1 MLTFQNKTC
10 RRGKLPRI
18 TIKWRIFLAK
28 TAKLPCFTFGME
40 FAIFALEKCILRK
53 ICKTEV
59 PRAIFRRTIKQ
70 ERIEMAEDLNQQEPT
85 AEEKAKFE
93 NDVLKAAE
101 DAMKMDGS
109 TGSPSENKADAQAE
123 EKVAEPSDAPAENAA
138 DAAEQPADA
147 AAEQPAEDPTAAL
160 KAALADANDR
170 NLRLMA
176 EFDNY
181 RRRTAKEQLEL
192 IETANGKLLEKL
204 SEVQDNFERA
214 FASEN
219 KAQDLEAFEKGM
231 QMIYN
236 QFAKILTDAGL
247 EQIDPTGAEFDPN
260 MHEALMQ
267 QPSETVPEGHVVTVF
282 QKGYK
287 LKNKILKTAKVI
299 VSSGK

>member
-1 MLTFQNKTC
+1 M
-10 RRGKLPRI
+10 
-18 TIKWRIFLAK
+18 
-28 TAKLPCFTFGME
+28 
-40 FAIFALEKCILRK
+40 
-53 ICKTEV
+53 
-59 PRAIFRRTIKQ
+59 
-70 ERIEMAEDLNQQEPT
+70 
-85 AEEKAKFE
+85 AEEKNPEQNVEPNDAERAQFE
-93 NDVLKAAE
+93 QDVLKAAQ
-101 DAMKMDGS
+101 DAMNLEAEAQKDERQETKDES
-109 TGSPSENKADAQAE
+109 VSNEEAADKTADAEGKKAE
-123 EKVAEPSDAPAENAA
+123 EK
-138 DAAEQPADA
+138 AAEQPAA
-147 AAEQPAEDPTAAL
+147 PSAEEILKQQLAES
-160 KAALADANDR
+160 NDR
-170 NLRLMA
+170 FVRLMA
-176 EFDNY
+176 EFENF
-181 RRRTAKEQLEL
+181 RRRNAKEQLEL

-219 KAQDLEAFEKGM
+219 KAKDLEAFEKGM

>member
-1 MLTFQNKTC
+1 
-10 RRGKLPRI
+10 
-18 TIKWRIFLAK
+18 
-28 TAKLPCFTFGME
+28 
-40 FAIFALEKCILRK
+40 
-53 ICKTEV
+53 
-59 PRAIFRRTIKQ
+59 
-70 ERIEMAEDLNQQEPT
+70 MAEDLNQQEPT

-101 DAMKMDGS
+101 DAMKM
-109 TGSPSENKADAQAE
+109 EAEAKKADASDAQAE
-123 EKVAEPSDAPAENAA
+123 
-138 DAAEQPADA
+138 
-147 AAEQPAEDPTAAL
+147 AAEQPAEAAEKPAEPAEAAPSAEEVL
-160 KAALADANDR
+160 KQQLADATDR

-260 MHEALMQ
+260 CHEALMQ

>member
-1 MLTFQNKTC
+1 
-10 RRGKLPRI
+10 
-18 TIKWRIFLAK
+18 
-28 TAKLPCFTFGME
+28 
-40 FAIFALEKCILRK
+40 
-53 ICKTEV
+53 
-59 PRAIFRRTIKQ
+59 
-70 ERIEMAEDLNQQEPT
+70 MAEDLNQEPT

-93 NDVLKAAE
+93 QDVLKAAE
-101 DAMKMDGS
+101 EAMKM
-109 TGSPSENKADAQAE
+109 EAEANKADAAQ
-123 EKVAEPSDAPAENAA
+123 
-138 DAAEQPADA
+138 ADA
-147 AAEQPAEDPTAAL
+147 AAEQPADAGAAAEPTAEQAPESTESAEDVL
-160 KAALADANDR
+160 KAELAAANDR

-176 EFDNY
+176 EFDNF
-181 RRRTAKEQLEL
+181 RRRSAKEQLEL

-219 KAQDLEAFEKGM
+219 KAKDLEAFEKGM

-260 MHEALMQ
+260 CHEALMQ
-267 QPSETVPEGHVVTVF
+267 QPSETIPEGHVVTVF

>member
-1 MLTFQNKTC
+1 
-10 RRGKLPRI
+10 
-18 TIKWRIFLAK
+18 
-28 TAKLPCFTFGME
+28 
-40 FAIFALEKCILRK
+40 
-53 ICKTEV
+53 
-59 PRAIFRRTIKQ
+59 
-70 ERIEMAEDLNQQEPT
+70 MAEDLNQQEPT

-93 NDVLKAAE
+93 ADVLKAAE
-101 DAMKMDGS
+101 DAMKLDENLETKDESGS
-109 TGSPSENKADAQAE
+109 D
-123 EKVAEPSDAPAENAA
+123 EKSSDSSADAPA
-138 DAAEQPADA
+138 DTSAEQL
-147 AAEQPAEDPTAAL
+147 AESAAEDPTAAL
-160 KAALADANDR
+160 KTALADANDR

-176 EFDNY
+176 EFDNF
-181 RRRTAKEQLEL
+181 RRRSAKEQLDI

-219 KAQDLEAFEKGM
+219 KAKDLEAFEKGM

-236 QFAKILTDAGL
+236 QFAKILSDAGL

-267 QPSETVPEGHVVTVF
+267 QPSETIPEGHVVTVF

-287 LKNKILKTAKVI
+287 LKNKILKAAKVI

>member
-1 MLTFQNKTC
+1 
-10 RRGKLPRI
+10 
-18 TIKWRIFLAK
+18 
-28 TAKLPCFTFGME
+28 
-40 FAIFALEKCILRK
+40 
-53 ICKTEV
+53 
-59 PRAIFRRTIKQ
+59 
-70 ERIEMAEDLNQQEPT
+70 MAEDLNQQEPT

-93 NDVLKAAE
+93 QDVLKAAE
-101 DAMKMDGS
+101 DAMKMEAEANQADA
-109 TGSPSENKADAQAE
+109 NAAADAQAE
-123 EKVAEPSDAPAENAA
+123 APA
-138 DAAEQPADA
+138 DAAEQPAEPA
-147 AAEQPAEDPTAAL
+147 AEDPTAAL

-176 EFDNY
+176 EFDNF
-181 RRRTAKEQLEL
+181 RRRSAKEQLEL

-219 KAQDLEAFEKGM
+219 KAKDLEAFEKGM

-260 MHEALMQ
+260 CHEALMQ
-267 QPSETVPEGHVVTVF
+267 QPSETIPEGHVVTVF

>member
-1 MLTFQNKTC
+1 
-10 RRGKLPRI
+10 
-18 TIKWRIFLAK
+18 
-28 TAKLPCFTFGME
+28 
-40 FAIFALEKCILRK
+40 
-53 ICKTEV
+53 
-59 PRAIFRRTIKQ
+59 
-70 ERIEMAEDLNQQEPT
+70 MAEDLNQQEPT

-93 NDVLKAAE
+93 QDVLKAAE
-101 DAMKMDGS
+101 EAMKM
-109 TGSPSENKADAQAE
+109 EAEANKADADAAQAE
-123 EKVAEPSDAPAENAA
+123 AAAEP
-138 DAAEQPADA
+138 AAEQ
-147 AAEQPAEDPTAAL
+147 AAEAPAQDAPEAPSAEEVL
-160 KAALADANDR
+160 KQQLAEANDR

-176 EFDNY
+176 EFDNF
-181 RRRTAKEQLEL
+181 RRRSAKEQLEL

-219 KAQDLEAFEKGM
+219 KAKDLEAFEKGM

-260 MHEALMQ
+260 CHEALMQ
-267 QPSETVPEGHVVTVF
+267 QPSETIPEGHVVTVF

>member
-1 MLTFQNKTC
+1 
-10 RRGKLPRI
+10 
-18 TIKWRIFLAK
+18 
-28 TAKLPCFTFGME
+28 
-40 FAIFALEKCILRK
+40 
-53 ICKTEV
+53 
-59 PRAIFRRTIKQ
+59 
-70 ERIEMAEDLNQQEPT
+70 MAEDLNQQEPT

-93 NDVLKAAE
+93 QDVLKAAE
-101 DAMKMDGS
+101 EAMKM
-109 TGSPSENKADAQAE
+109 EAEANNADAAQAE
-123 EKVAEPSDAPAENAA
+123 AS
-138 DAAEQPADA
+138 
-147 AAEQPAEDPTAAL
+147 AEQPAETAEQSAEPAETAPSAEEVL
-160 KAALADANDR
+160 KQQLADANDR

>member
-1 MLTFQNKTC
+1 
-10 RRGKLPRI
+10 
-18 TIKWRIFLAK
+18 
-28 TAKLPCFTFGME
+28 
-40 FAIFALEKCILRK
+40 
-53 ICKTEV
+53 
-59 PRAIFRRTIKQ
+59 
-70 ERIEMAEDLNQQEPT
+70 MAEDLNQEPT

-93 NDVLKAAE
+93 QDVLKAAE
-101 DAMKMDGS
+101 EAMKM
-109 TGSPSENKADAQAE
+109 EAEANKADAAANDAQAE
-123 EKVAEPSDAPAENAA
+123 
-138 DAAEQPADA
+138 A
-147 AAEQPAEDPTAAL
+147 AAEPAAEAPAQDTSEAPSAEEVL
-160 KAALADANDR
+160 KQQLAEANDR

-176 EFDNY
+176 EFDNF
-181 RRRTAKEQLEL
+181 RRRSAKEQLEL

-219 KAQDLEAFEKGM
+219 KAKDLEAFEKGM

-260 MHEALMQ
+260 CHEALMQ
-267 QPSETVPEGHVVTVF
+267 QPSETIPEGHVVTVF

>member
-1 MLTFQNKTC
+1 MGENTLFCFIITQLSKYILIYRRFFC
-10 RRGKLPRI
+10 RFNIG
-18 TIKWRIFLAK
+18 IKI
-28 TAKLPCFTFGME
+28 
-40 FAIFALEKCILRK
+40 AIFG
-53 ICKTEV
+53 TENV
-59 PRAIFRRTIKQ
+59 KRVSVRQFLKDFL
-70 ERIEMAEDLNQQEPT
+70 EMAEDLNQQEPS

-93 NDVLKAAE
+93 QDVLKAAE
-101 DAMKMDGS
+101 DAIKM
-109 TGSPSENKADAQAE
+109 EAEANKAGASDQGAGDAQE
-123 EKVAEPSDAPAENAA
+123 QPAA
-138 DAAEQPADA
+138 DASAEVTADDAEQSTDA
-147 AAEQPAEDPTAAL
+147 AADQPAEPAAEDPTAAL
-160 KAALADANDR
+160 KAALAEANDR

-260 MHEALMQ
+260 CHEALMQ

>member
-1 MLTFQNKTC
+1 
-10 RRGKLPRI
+10 
-18 TIKWRIFLAK
+18 
-28 TAKLPCFTFGME
+28 
-40 FAIFALEKCILRK
+40 
-53 ICKTEV
+53 
-59 PRAIFRRTIKQ
+59 
-70 ERIEMAEDLNQQEPT
+70 MAEDLNQQEPT

-93 NDVLKAAE
+93 QDVMKAAE
-101 DAMKMDGS
+101 EAMKM
-109 TGSPSENKADAQAE
+109 EAEANKADAAGADAQA
-123 EKVAEPSDAPAENAA
+123 DAA
-138 DAAEQPADA
+138 DAAAEQPADA
-147 AAEQPAEDPTAAL
+147 AAEQPAEQESTESAEDVL
-160 KAALADANDR
+160 KAELAAANDR

-176 EFDNY
+176 EFDNF
-181 RRRTAKEQLEL
+181 RRRSAKEQLEL

-219 KAQDLEAFEKGM
+219 KAKDLEAFEKGM

-260 MHEALMQ
+260 CHEALMQ
-267 QPSETVPEGHVVTVF
+267 QPSETIPEGHVVTVF

>member
-1 MLTFQNKTC
+1 
-10 RRGKLPRI
+10 
-18 TIKWRIFLAK
+18 
-28 TAKLPCFTFGME
+28 
-40 FAIFALEKCILRK
+40 
-53 ICKTEV
+53 
-59 PRAIFRRTIKQ
+59 
-70 ERIEMAEDLNQQEPT
+70 MAEDLNEQEPT

-93 NDVLKAAE
+93 QDVLKAAE
-101 DAMKMDGS
+101 DAMKM
-109 TGSPSENKADAQAE
+109 EAEANKADEAQAE
-123 EKVAEPSDAPAENAA
+123 
-138 DAAEQPADA
+138 A
-147 AAEQPAEDPTAAL
+147 AAEQPAETADQPADQAPESTESAEDVL
-160 KAALADANDR
+160 KAELAAANDR

-176 EFDNY
+176 EFDNF
-181 RRRTAKEQLEL
+181 RRRSAKEQLEL

>member
-1 MLTFQNKTC
+1 
-10 RRGKLPRI
+10 
-18 TIKWRIFLAK
+18 
-28 TAKLPCFTFGME
+28 
-40 FAIFALEKCILRK
+40 
-53 ICKTEV
+53 
-59 PRAIFRRTIKQ
+59 
-70 ERIEMAEDLNQQEPT
+70 MAEDKNEQEPT

-93 NDVLKAAE
+93 QDVLKAAE
-101 DAMKMDGS
+101 DAMKLDERRETS
-109 TGSPSENKADAQAE
+109 DESDSEKN
-123 EKVAEPSDAPAENAA
+123 SAENSSEEAAA
-138 DAAEQPADA
+138 DQPADQA
-147 AAEQPAEDPTAAL
+147 PESTESAEDVL
-160 KAALADANDR
+160 KAELAAANDR

-176 EFDNY
+176 EFDNF
-181 RRRTAKEQLEL
+181 RRRSAKEQLEL

-219 KAQDLEAFEKGM
+219 KAKDLEAFEKGM

-260 MHEALMQ
+260 CHEALMQ

>member
-1 MLTFQNKTC
+1 
-10 RRGKLPRI
+10 
-18 TIKWRIFLAK
+18 
-28 TAKLPCFTFGME
+28 
-40 FAIFALEKCILRK
+40 
-53 ICKTEV
+53 
-59 PRAIFRRTIKQ
+59 
-70 ERIEMAEDLNQQEPT
+70 MAEDLNQQEPT

-101 DAMKMDGS
+101 EAMKM
-109 TGSPSENKADAQAE
+109 EAEANKAADQAAGEAQDEATAD
-123 EKVAEPSDAPAENAA
+123 KPAEAS
-138 DAAEQPADA
+138 AEQPADA
-147 AAEQPAEDPTAAL
+147 AAPDPTEVL
-160 KAALADANDR
+160 KQQLAEANDR

-287 LKNKILKTAKVI
+287 LKNKILKTATVI

>member
-1 MLTFQNKTC
+1 
-10 RRGKLPRI
+10 
-18 TIKWRIFLAK
+18 
-28 TAKLPCFTFGME
+28 
-40 FAIFALEKCILRK
+40 
-53 ICKTEV
+53 
-59 PRAIFRRTIKQ
+59 
-70 ERIEMAEDLNQQEPT
+70 MAEDLNQQEPT

-93 NDVLKAAE
+93 QDVLKAAE
-101 DAMKMDGS
+101 EAMKM
-109 TGSPSENKADAQAE
+109 EAEANKADSAQ
-123 EKVAEPSDAPAENAA
+123 A
-138 DAAEQPADA
+138 DAAEQPAEAA
-147 AAEQPAEDPTAAL
+147 AAEQPADGSTSSPTEADPTETL
-160 KAALADANDR
+160 KAELAAANDR

-176 EFDNY
+176 EFDNF
-181 RRRTAKEQLEL
+181 RRRSAKEQLEL

-219 KAQDLEAFEKGM
+219 KAKDLEAFEKGM

-260 MHEALMQ
+260 CHEAFMQ
-267 QPSETVPEGHVVTVF
+267 QPSETIPEGHVVTVF

-299 VSSGK
+299 VSSGT

>member
-1 MLTFQNKTC
+1 MIALIFIHDLNLEIHLITMFQNNTLGDLITPLFHGLGIGMFFARFGLKNKIK
-10 RRGKLPRI
+10 GKI
-18 TIKWRIFLAK
+18 T
-28 TAKLPCFTFGME
+28 
-40 FAIFALEKCILRK
+40 
-53 ICKTEV
+53 
-59 PRAIFRRTIKQ
+59 
-70 ERIEMAEDLNQQEPT
+70 MAEDLNEQEPT

-93 NDVLKAAE
+93 ADVLKAAE

-109 TGSPSENKADAQAE
+109 TGSPTENKADEAQSA
-123 EKVAEPSDAPAENAA
+123 DAPA
-138 DAAEQPADA
+138 D
-147 AAEQPAEDPTAAL
+147 AEQPAEEATEQSAEPTESAEEIL
-160 KAALADANDR
+160 KAELAAANDR

>member
-1 MLTFQNKTC
+1 
-10 RRGKLPRI
+10 
-18 TIKWRIFLAK
+18 
-28 TAKLPCFTFGME
+28 
-40 FAIFALEKCILRK
+40 
-53 ICKTEV
+53 
-59 PRAIFRRTIKQ
+59 
-70 ERIEMAEDLNQQEPT
+70 MAEDKNEQEPT

-93 NDVLKAAE
+93 QDVLKAAE
-101 DAMKMDGS
+101 DAMKLDERRETRDES
-109 TGSPSENKADAQAE
+109 EKNAEPTENADSPAEKAD
-123 EKVAEPSDAPAENAA
+123 
-138 DAAEQPADA
+138 DAAEQPAADA
-147 AAEQPAEDPTAAL
+147 SASSATETAAL

-176 EFDNY
+176 EFDNF
-181 RRRTAKEQLEL
+181 RRRSAKEQLEL

-219 KAQDLEAFEKGM
+219 KAKDLEAFEKGM

>member
-1 MLTFQNKTC
+1 
-10 RRGKLPRI
+10 
-18 TIKWRIFLAK
+18 
-28 TAKLPCFTFGME
+28 
-40 FAIFALEKCILRK
+40 
-53 ICKTEV
+53 
-59 PRAIFRRTIKQ
+59 
-70 ERIEMAEDLNQQEPT
+70 MAEDLNQQEPT

-93 NDVLKAAE
+93 ADVLKAAE
-101 DAMKMDGS
+101 EAMKM
-109 TGSPSENKADAQAE
+109 EAEANNADAAQ
-123 EKVAEPSDAPAENAA
+123 STDAPADA
-138 DAAEQPADA
+138 AAEQPADA

>member
-1 MLTFQNKTC
+1 
-10 RRGKLPRI
+10 
-18 TIKWRIFLAK
+18 
-28 TAKLPCFTFGME
+28 
-40 FAIFALEKCILRK
+40 
-53 ICKTEV
+53 
-59 PRAIFRRTIKQ
+59 
-70 ERIEMAEDLNQQEPT
+70 MAEDLNQQEPT

-93 NDVLKAAE
+93 QDVLKAAE
-101 DAMKMDGS
+101 EAMKM
-109 TGSPSENKADAQAE
+109 EAEANKADEAQA
-123 EKVAEPSDAPAENAA
+123 DTT
-138 DAAEQPADA
+138 
-147 AAEQPAEDPTAAL
+147 AEQPAEAAEKPADGSINTPTDSDAPSAEETL
-160 KAALADANDR
+160 KQQLADANDR

-219 KAQDLEAFEKGM
+219 KAKDLEAFEKGM

-247 EQIDPTGAEFDPN
+247 EQLDPTGAEFDPN
-260 MHEALMQ
+260 CHEALMQ

>member
-1 MLTFQNKTC
+1 
-10 RRGKLPRI
+10 
-18 TIKWRIFLAK
+18 
-28 TAKLPCFTFGME
+28 
-40 FAIFALEKCILRK
+40 
-53 ICKTEV
+53 
-59 PRAIFRRTIKQ
+59 
-70 ERIEMAEDLNQQEPT
+70 MAEDLNQQEPT

-109 TGSPSENKADAQAE
+109 TGSPTENKADAQAE

-138 DAAEQPADA
+138 AEQPADA
-147 AAEQPAEDPTAAL
+147 AAEQPAEPAAEQPAEDPTAAL

>member
-1 MLTFQNKTC
+1 
-10 RRGKLPRI
+10 
-18 TIKWRIFLAK
+18 
-28 TAKLPCFTFGME
+28 
-40 FAIFALEKCILRK
+40 
-53 ICKTEV
+53 
-59 PRAIFRRTIKQ
+59 
-70 ERIEMAEDLNQQEPT
+70 MAEDLNQQEPT
-85 AEEKAKFE
+85 TEEKAKFE
-93 NDVLKAAE
+93 QDVLKAAE
-101 DAMKMDGS
+101 EAMKMDDS
-109 TGSPSENKADAQAE
+109 TSSPTGGDKGPE
-123 EKVAEPSDAPAENAA
+123 PAEGTSS
-138 DAAEQPADA
+138 
-147 AAEQPAEDPTAAL
+147 AEQPAEAADAAPSAEEVL
-160 KAALADANDR
+160 KQQLADANDR
-170 NLRLMA
+170 TLRLMA

-219 KAQDLEAFEKGM
+219 KAKDLEAFEKGM

-236 QFAKILTDAGL
+236 QFAKILSDAGL
-247 EQIDPTGAEFDPN
+247 EQLDPTGAEFDPN
-260 MHEALMQ
+260 CHEALMQ